1 MLIIEW
7 KDVKGY
13 WDTPSTATFE
23 VIFMENS
30 KNIMFQY
37 LDVDFGDPYYNN
49 GNGATVGIQLNS
61 YWGTQ
66 FSYNSPSL
74 TNNTA
79 ILWTPTY
86 GLYFDMGTLTSPIEE
101 GYTSVTPTTIYSP
114 SLGFGWDSSS
124 GLDSRDRGAPDDLR
138 RDFVFSAVQRTFKI
152 NTGNGLWLIQ
162 LGIGDK
168 SYAHDRIDILIEGFL
183 IFDNVNTTANQF
195 VRLDAMVYVTDGT
208 LDITL
213 RDDGGS
219 DPNWILNYVEIYNGL
234 QLDAGT
240 QTSPCKEGFNR
251 LTPSTTYGTT
261 PYGWDSSSGLDSRD
275 RGAPDDLRR
284 DFVFG
289 SAARTL
295 RISLPNGKYYVYL
308 IIGDISFS
316 QGTMNIASE
325 GITVI
330 QNLTTPKGVFRHI
343 ALATIVSDGELDI
356 TFSRTGGASPYWLIN
371 GIIVISIP

>member
-1 MLIIEW
+1 
-7 KDVKGY
+7 
-13 WDTPSTATFE
+13 
-23 VIFMENS
+23 
-30 KNIMFQY
+30 
-37 LDVDFGDPYYNN
+37 
-49 GNGATVGIQLNS
+49 
-61 YWGTQ
+61 
-66 FSYNSPSL
+66 
-74 TNNTA
+74 
-79 ILWTPTY
+79 
-86 GLYFDMGTLTSPIEE
+86 MGTLTSPIEE
-101 GYTSVTPTTIYSP
+101 GYTAVTPTTIYSP

-183 IFDNVNTTANQF
+183 MFDNVNTTANQF